1 MKYSSFEQ
9 IAQVCRGKEGLKRV
23 AVAGAAD
30 QHVLQAVIEAHKEGI
45 AEPVLVGDPERIAE
59 ELKGEAEFEI
69 AKEGVSYDALLIIR
83 GCTQCPYLYETI
95 DAKER
100 VICTSQEEIPDAVR
114 QIRDKL

>member
-1 MKYSSFEQ
+1 MLTEGAPAQSGCPSGVSGLSQESGGLMK
-9 IAQVCRGKEGLKRV
+9 KV
-23 AVAGAAD
+23 AVKFCGGCNPRYDRGAAYR
-30 QHVLQAVIEAHKEGI
+30 
-45 AEPVLVGDPERIAE
+45 RIAE

-100 VICTSQEEIPDAVR
+100 VICTSQEEIPEAVR